1 MSDGTPIP
9 QSSML
14 IGYARVSTLG
24 QNLDRQ
30 IAALNAAGCTRIF
43 AEKASGKALHN
54 RPELERALSSLPTG
68 GTLVLAEWDR
78 CTRSMLDGIAI
89 LTRVHGMGAA
99 VKVLDR
105 PYLDLTTPIGKG
117 ILALLSALAE
127 DERHRIV
134 SRAAEGR
141 RIAKAKGKS
150 LGRRRLLSPE
160 QQLAALEALAAG
172 ESARSVASRYRVH
185 HSTITR
191 LMKTDQLTTSNKHPD
206 DSDIAI
212 SSDKPHN
219 DRERVVL

>member
-1 MSDGTPIP
+1 
-9 QSSML
+9 ML
-14 IGYARVSTLG
+14 IGYARVSTLS

-30 IAALNAAGCTRIF
+30 LAALNAVGCTRVF
-43 AEKASGKALHN
+43 SEKASGKSVHN
-54 RPELERALSSLPTG
+54 RPELERALTSLPTG
-68 GTLVLAEWDR
+68 GTLVIAEWDR
-78 CTRSMLDGIAI
+78 ATRSMLDGIAI
-89 LTRVHGMGAA
+89 MTRVYQMGAL

-150 LGRRRLLSPE
+150 LGRRPTLNPE
-160 QQLAALEALAAG
+160 QRTEALNALAAG
-172 ESARSVASRYRVH
+172 EFARSIASRYRVH

-191 LMKTDQLTTSNKHPD
+191 LKDTP
-206 DSDIAI
+206 
-212 SSDKPHN
+212 
-219 DRERVVL
+219 